1 MLYGLSRNLCQ
12 NSAKI
17 VRTVQKYTQKYIAA
31 ATSISVPTNV
41 VWQPWNACQYSQKL
55 QLLSSSISV
64 HITCCMTSTNPYGTA
79 CSSLLSEIRTSLCF
93 GMCSLLRQMLSLFS
107 AQPLSCSLLFSQQE
121 CCNFLV
127 LGISPRILAS
137 HQESLALSTRMLHL
151 TFLILGISPR
161 TSWHLTKISSL
172 LCLLLSQQ
180 DCCFFFFFGISPRA
194 SWHLT
199 KSLFKQ
205 DSSLLL
211 ASHQE
216 PLGISPRVSCF
227 SCSWH
232 LTKSLWLHFFLL
244 LASHQEPLGISP
256 RVSCFF
262 FLTQEWVRPLALINL
277 MREGEEF
284 SNLTVEIRSDGW
296 LRFGV
301 SSLTLT
307 LIIKLSFN
315 LHLTN

>member
-17 VRTVQKYTQKYIAA
+17 VRTVWKYTQKYIAA

-93 GMCSLLRQMLSLFS
+93 GMRSLLRQMLSLFS

-121 CCNFLV
+121 FLSSSCSLNKNASAPLV
-127 LGISPRILAS
+127 LSTRMLQLLLLLASHQEPLGLSPRFLLLLCSWHLTKNLLAS
-137 HQESLALSTRMLHL
+137 HQESL
-151 TFLILGISPR
+151 
-161 TSWHLTKISSL
+161 TSYPS
-172 LCLLLSQQ
+172 
-180 DCCFFFFFGISPRA
+180 
-194 SWHLT
+194 
-199 KSLFKQ
+199 
-205 DSSLLL
+205 L

-216 PLGISPRVSCF
+216 PLGISPRVS
-227 SCSWH
+227 
-232 LTKSLWLHFFLL
+232 SLH
-244 LASHQEPLGISP
+244 
-256 RVSCFF
+256 
-262 FLTQEWVRPLALINL
+262 TQEWVRPLALINL

-284 SNLTVEIRSDGW
+284 SNLTAEIRLDGW

>member
-1 MLYGLSRNLCQ
+1 MLFGSLGMHANPPRNC
-12 NSAKI
+12 S
-17 VRTVQKYTQKYIAA
+17 
-31 ATSISVPTNV
+31 
-41 VWQPWNACQYSQKL
+41 CCFF
-55 QLLSSSISV
+55 SISV

-93 GMCSLLRQMLSLFS
+93 GMSSLLRQMLSLFS

-127 LGISPRILAS
+127 LGISPR
-137 HQESLALSTRMLHL
+137 
-151 TFLILGISPR
+151 
-161 TSWHLTKISSL
+161 TSWHLTKN
-172 LCLLLSQQ
+172 LLLSQQ
-180 DCCFFFFFGISPRA
+180 DCCCI
-194 SWHLT
+194 
-199 KSLFKQ
+199 
-205 DSSLLL
+205 
-211 ASHQE
+211 
-216 PLGISPRVSCF
+216 IF

-232 LTKSLWLHFFLL
+232 LTKSL
-244 LASHQEPLGISP
+244 LASHQD
-256 RVSCFF
+256 FF
-262 FLTQEWVRPLALINL
+262 NSLLLNHQEWVRPFALINF

-284 SNLTVEIRSDGW
+284 SNLTAEIRLDGW